1 MMRLD
6 RKARRLVIGVT
17 VVALLAIPAS
27 FVFAT
32 DNFTDVPS
40 GAFYHNAV
48 NSVFNANITAGC
60 GGSKYCPNSGV
71 TRGQM
76 AVFLDKLGGLSLGP
90 GGVPRPV
97 MDALSDQGTIVT
109 RFFRTVAMSGA
120 GSAEC
125 APASPL
131 AFPANFGQ
139 YGLVFKLYQTP
150 AAINPAFVNVQLRDA
165 DDPSPDDYELC
176 FQATTGTLPDGT
188 YKLFGT
194 QMTFIGQRR
203 FG

>member
-1 MMRLD
+1 MRLD
-6 RKARRLVIGVT
+6 RKARRLVVGVT

-32 DNFTDVPS
+32 DRFTDVPS
-40 GAFYHNAV
+40 GAFYHSSVTAISNAG
-48 NSVFNANITAGC
+48 ITAGC
-60 GGSKYCPNSGV
+60 TSTKYCPNSGV

-76 AVFLDKLGGLSLGP
+76 AVFLDKLGGLSAP
-90 GGVPRPV
+90 GGVPNPV
-97 MDALSDQGTIVT
+97 MDALSDQGTKVD

-120 GSAEC
+120 GSSDC
-125 APASPL
+125 APASTL

-139 YGLVFKLYQTP
+139 YALVFKLYQTP
-150 AAINPAFVNVQLRDA
+150 AAINPALVNVQLRDA
-165 DDPSPDDYELC
+165 DDPSPDEYEIC
-176 FQATTGTLPDGT
+176 FQTTNGASLPDGL